1 MKKFKVNNFTITHS
15 TLVLSILGIVL
26 FVASIGTAT
35 VCIYSHKLAN
45 QKVTLI
51 NDSEESEV
59 SLDKIS
65 TNKLVL
71 PSINNEESLPKKEE
85 SKKVEEVSI
94 QKFCAPLP
102 KEYMLYQTSQQGLR
116 DVISANEAG
125 GHSTSGKYHNG
136 IDFKCPDKTPVYATK
151 DGYVIEVWPSYYNG
165 GYNYPGH
172 PTYGGLVIIKHLDNT
187 ISLYAHL
194 SFTDVKEGDYVTAGK
209 KIAWSGGVKG
219 RRGSGISTG
228 PHLHYSIYLD
238 MESFLEY

>member
-1 MKKFKVNNFTITHS
+1 MKKFKFKNFVITHS
-15 TLVLSILGIVL
+15 TLVLCMLSIVL
-26 FVASIGTAT
+26 FVASIGTTA
-35 VCIYSHKLAN
+35 VCIYTHKLAN

-51 NDSEESEV
+51 NNSEESEV
-59 SLDKIS
+59 SLEKIS

-71 PSINNEESLPKKEE
+71 PSINNNEVSKED

-102 KEYMLYQTSQQGLR
+102 EEYMSYRTSQQGLR
-116 DVISANEAG
+116 DAISANDTG
-125 GHSTSGKYHNG
+125 GFSTSGKYHNG

-151 DGYVIEVWPSYYNG
+151 DGYVVEVWPSYYNG
-165 GYNYPGH
+165 PKNYKGH

-194 SFTDVKEGDYVTAGK
+194 SFTNVKEKDYVKAGQV
-209 KIAWSGGVKG
+209 IALSGGVKG

-238 MESFLEY
+238 MELFLES